1 MPLPVHGRLVLLRA
15 FRRDELDL
23 LVGSRSADRPG
34 SRRRLAELIEHSGQL
49 WRGRIELAVEAE
61 GRLVGDV
68 QARQPEHCLPPG
80 VFEIGISLF
89 SEADRRRGYG
99 RDAVELL
106 TTHLF
111 AERAAERVQ
120 ASTAV
125 HNTAMRSVL
134 QRLGYEE
141 EGVMRAFMP
150 SAAGERDDFVLYGV
164 TRPEWRPR
172 RRS

>member
-1 MPLPVHGRLVLLRA
+1 VPLPVHGRHVVLRA

-23 LVGSRSADRPG
+23 LVDGRGADRPG
-34 SRRRLAELIEHSGQL
+34 SRRRLTELIEHSGRL

-61 GRLVGDV
+61 GRLVGDA

-80 VFEIGISLF
+80 VYEIGISLF
-89 SEADRRRGYG
+89 AEADRGKGYG

-125 HNTAMRSVL
+125 HNGAMRAVL
-134 QRLGYEE
+134 QRLEFRE

-150 SAAGERDDFVLYGV
+150 SAAGARDDFALYAV
-164 TRPEWRPR
+164 TRDEWRPR
-172 RRS
+172 RR

>member
-1 MPLPVHGRLVLLRA
+1 VPLPIHGRHVVLRP
-15 FRRDELDL
+15 FQREELDQ
-23 LVGSRSADRPG
+23 LVRGRAADRPG
-34 SRRRLAELIEHSGQL
+34 SRRRLAELIEHSGRL
-49 WRGRIELAVEAE
+49 WRGRIELAVEAD

-80 VFEIGISLF
+80 VYEIGISLF
-89 SEADRRRGYG
+89 AESDRGKGYG

-125 HNTAMRSVL
+125 HNAPMRAVL
-134 QRLGYEE
+134 AGLGFRE

-150 SAAGERDDFVLYGV
+150 GGAGVRDDYALYAV
-164 TRPEWRPR
+164 TRDEWRPR
-172 RRS
+172 RR

>member
-1 MPLPVHGRLVLLRA
+1 VPLPIHGRHVVLRP
-15 FRRDELDL
+15 FQRDELDL
-23 LVGSRSADRPG
+23 LVRGRAADRPG
-34 SRRRLAELIEHSGQL
+34 SRRRLAELIEHSGRL

-80 VFEIGISLF
+80 VYEIGITLF
-89 SEADRRRGYG
+89 AESDRGKGFG

-125 HNTAMRSVL
+125 HNAPMRAVL
-134 QRLGYEE
+134 IRLGFRE
-141 EGVMRAFMP
+141 EGVMRGFMP
-150 SAAGERDDFVLYGV
+150 AGAGARDDYALYAV
-164 TRPEWRPR
+164 TRDEWRPR
-172 RRS
+172 RR

>member
-1 MPLPVHGRLVLLRA
+1 M
-15 FRRDELDL
+15 
-23 LVGSRSADRPG
+23 
-34 SRRRLAELIEHSGQL
+34 

-68 QARQPEHCLPPG
+68 QARQPEHCLPAG
-80 VFEIGISLF
+80 VYEIGISLF
-89 SEADRRRGYG
+89 SESDRGKGWG

-134 QRLGYEE
+134 ERLGYRE
-141 EGVMRAFMP
+141 EGIMRAFMP
-150 SAAGERDDFVLYGV
+150 TVAGARDDYALYAV
-164 TRPEWRPR
+164 TRAEWRPR
-172 RRS
+172 RAE